1 MLSASKLEECLKVH
15 GTACLSRF
23 GQSFCN
29 VPTYT
34 TPFGGEFRQVTWSII
49 SGVRVCGCARAS
61 VGPQNHTMQHMC
73 RAWNR
78 TWLEEERLLTKGCKQ
93 QWANARQLD
102 LFQTRLCG
110 LETINGL
117 FV

>member
-1 MLSASKLEECLKVH
+1 
-15 GTACLSRF
+15 
-23 GQSFCN
+23 
-29 VPTYT
+29 
-34 TPFGGEFRQVTWSII
+34 
-49 SGVRVCGCARAS
+49 
-61 VGPQNHTMQHMC
+61 MQHMC
-73 RAWNR
+73 RAVKR

-93 QWANARQLD
+93 QWANARQLG